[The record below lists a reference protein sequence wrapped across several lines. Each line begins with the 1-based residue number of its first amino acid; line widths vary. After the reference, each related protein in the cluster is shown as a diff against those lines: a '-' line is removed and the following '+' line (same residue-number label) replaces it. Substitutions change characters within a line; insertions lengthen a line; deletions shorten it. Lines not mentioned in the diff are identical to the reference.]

1 MVLVA
6 EPQCCGSAFAQSSS
20 EIAVGGFE
28 AASKEHIEGNH
39 KCHGNVVDAD
49 VKEAE
54 AIYQLPLHPSGAI
67 CGTLPFPLH
76 ILLVYLALYVV
87 AKTLEGGYPAHL
99 LRLDFKAELLLHNH
113 YNIHKIKAVYL
124 QVLLKVG
131 LRGDLLRLYLENEQY
146 EVVEAE
152 DGRQAL
158 SLLRE
163 KKPDLCVLDIMM
175 PKMDGY
181 HVLQELRKESN
192 IPVLILSA
200 KDADSE
206 KILGLNLGADD
217 YLSKPFNPLEAVAR
231 VNSNIRR
238 FYSLGTQD
246 TVRGEITVRDLTLN
260 SESCTL
266 KKAGQVI
273 DLTSVEY
280 RIMELFMQHPGKVF
294 TKQQIY
300 EQGWG
305 ETYIVADNNIMVC
318 ISKLRAKLDEDPS
331 AYIRTIRGL
340 GYRLEK

>member
-1 MVLVA
+1 MGYKILIA
-6 EPQCCGSAFAQSSS
+6 DDEP
-20 EIAVGGFE
+20 EI
-28 AASKEHIEGNH
+28 
-39 KCHGNVVDAD
+39 
-49 VKEAE
+49 
-54 AIYQLPLHPSGAI
+54 
-67 CGTLPFPLH
+67 
-76 ILLVYLALYVV
+76 
-87 AKTLEGGYPAHL
+87 
-99 LRLDFKAELLLHNH
+99 R
-113 YNIHKIKAVYL
+113 
-124 QVLLKVG
+124 
-131 LRGDLLRLYLENEQY
+131 DLLRLYLENEQY
-146 EVVEAE
+146 EVIEAE
-152 DGRQAL
+152 DGQQAL
-158 SLLRE
+158 DRLRTE
-163 KKPDLCVLDIMM
+163 KPDLCVLDIMM

-238 FYSLGTQD
+238 FYALGTQD

-260 SESCTL
+260 PESCTL

-273 DLTSVEY
+273 ELTSVEY

>member
-1 MVLVA
+1 MGYKILIA
-6 EPQCCGSAFAQSSS
+6 DDEP
-20 EIAVGGFE
+20 EI
-28 AASKEHIEGNH
+28 
-39 KCHGNVVDAD
+39 
-49 VKEAE
+49 
-54 AIYQLPLHPSGAI
+54 
-67 CGTLPFPLH
+67 
-76 ILLVYLALYVV
+76 
-87 AKTLEGGYPAHL
+87 
-99 LRLDFKAELLLHNH
+99 R
-113 YNIHKIKAVYL
+113 
-124 QVLLKVG
+124 
-131 LRGDLLRLYLENEQY
+131 DLLRLYLENEQY

-260 SESCTL
+260 PESCTL

-294 TKQQIY
+294 TKQQIS

>member
-1 MVLVA
+1 MGYKILIA
-6 EPQCCGSAFAQSSS
+6 DDEP
-20 EIAVGGFE
+20 EI
-28 AASKEHIEGNH
+28 
-39 KCHGNVVDAD
+39 
-49 VKEAE
+49 
-54 AIYQLPLHPSGAI
+54 
-67 CGTLPFPLH
+67 
-76 ILLVYLALYVV
+76 
-87 AKTLEGGYPAHL
+87 
-99 LRLDFKAELLLHNH
+99 R
-113 YNIHKIKAVYL
+113 
-124 QVLLKVG
+124 
-131 LRGDLLRLYLENEQY
+131 DLLRLYLENEQY

-260 SESCTL
+260 
-266 KKAGQVI
+266 
-273 DLTSVEY
+273 
-280 RIMELFMQHPGKVF
+280 P
-294 TKQQIY
+294 
-300 EQGWG
+300 
-305 ETYIVADNNIMVC
+305 
-318 ISKLRAKLDEDPS
+318 
-331 AYIRTIRGL
+331 
-340 GYRLEK
+340 